1 MQNEQ
6 PKSFEEIF
14 EQLETI
20 VGRMEKGDL
29 PLQESLQLFEKGIRL
44 SREGA
49 RRLDEA
55 EQTIERLLRD
65 EQGQD
70 EIVAWEE

>member
-1 MQNEQ
+1 MTNESS
-6 PKSFEEIF
+6 KSFEQIF

-29 PLQESLQLFEKGIRL
+29 PLQESLQLFEEGIRL

-49 RRLDEA
+49 LRLNDA
-55 EQTIERLLRD
+55 EQTIERLLRTE
-65 EQGQD
+65 EQK
-70 EIVAWEE
+70 ETVVPWEE